1 LLHQLQDNRG
11 NPISHREAKLPRTS
25 SETDEWQLKTIS
37 KARKSD
43 EIEQI
48 INAGVLSQLGRFGV
62 PTIPPGDIQVH
73 LSFVFFDYFSSSTLI
88 IDAFIVVG
96 ETSRKR

>member
-1 LLHQLQDNRG
+1 MA
-11 NPISHREAKLPRTS
+11 I
-25 SETDEWQLKTIS
+25 KTIS
-37 KARKSD
+37 RARKSD
-43 EIEQI
+43 EIDQI
-48 INAGVLSQLGRFGV
+48 INAGVLSQLGRFGD

-96 ETSRKR
+96 NVKKAITILLEINSGKEQTRKHSFIRARLQKEFV